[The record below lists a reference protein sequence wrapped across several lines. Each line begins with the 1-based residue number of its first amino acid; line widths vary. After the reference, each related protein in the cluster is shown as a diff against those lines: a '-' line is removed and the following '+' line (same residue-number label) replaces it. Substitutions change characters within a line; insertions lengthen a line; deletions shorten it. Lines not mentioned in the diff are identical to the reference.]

1 MTRKHFLI
9 ACFIQLTGMQLW
21 AIEPQETLLL
31 WKGAAPGALGTAE
44 KDRPKLMVYLPAK
57 AAANGSGI
65 VVCPGGGYG
74 GLAMGHEGREIAEWL
89 NGMGAAACV
98 LDYRHRGKG
107 YGHPAPML
115 DVQRAIR
122 QVRANADQ
130 WHLDT
135 KRIGVLGF
143 SAGGHLASTAG
154 THFDRGLAE
163 AEDPVDRMS
172 CRPDFMVLCYPVI
185 AFDEPYTHRGSQK
198 NLLGENASDEL
209 VRQFS
214 NEKQVNE
221 DTPPTFMFHTDADYA
236 VPAENSTAFY
246 AALRQAKVTAEL
258 HIYANGGH
266 GVGLARDI
274 QGTSTWSQRCE
285 EWMSAS
291 GFLGKQ

>member
-1 MTRKHFLI
+1 MIRKYLLM
-9 ACFIQLTGMQLW
+9 ACVISMSGIQSG
-21 AIEPQETLLL
+21 ANEPQETLLL
-31 WKGAAPGALGTAE
+31 WTDSAPGALGTAE
-44 KDRPKLMVYLPAK
+44 KDRPKLSAYLPAK
-57 AAANGSGI
+57 TEANGAGI

-89 NGMGAAACV
+89 NGMGVAAFV

-122 QVRANADQ
+122 QVRTNAGRWNVDAN
-130 WHLDT
+130 
-135 KRIGVLGF
+135 RIGVLGF

-154 THFDRGLAE
+154 THFDAGHADAKDL
-163 AEDPVDRMS
+163 VDRLS

-185 AFDEPYTHRGSQK
+185 AFDEPFTHRGSQK
-198 NLLGENASDEL
+198 NLLGENPAADL
-209 VRQFS
+209 VLQFS

-221 DTPPTFMFHTDADYA
+221 KTPPTFMFHTDADRA

-246 AALRQAKVTAEL
+246 AALRKAKVPAEL
-258 HIYANGGH
+258 HVYANGRH

-274 QGTSTWSQRCE
+274 PGTSTWSKRCE
-285 EWMSAS
+285 EWMSAA
-291 GFLGKQ
+291 GFLGNH